1 MNPVEVKIT
10 KFPLLFQLVI
20 LSLLAGSCGKSS
32 DSGKMF
38 RLLDPEDTGITF
50 SNDLEET
57 HDMNVIVY
65 QDFYSGGGVS
75 VGDIDNDGLSDIFFT
90 GNQVPAR
97 LYKNLG
103 DMKFEDITEQA
114 GLGRMGRGWYT
125 GTVMVD
131 IDSDGDLDIYVSKSG
146 MEAPDDRANL
156 LFINDGTGKFTEQAK
171 EFGIDH
177 QGFAVNAAFFDY
189 DRDGDLD
196 MYLVNQGPIKLKSG
210 TAEKLRNT
218 PHEDAGDVLYEN
230 TGNKFVDVSRQSGI
244 YSSVIGFAHG
254 VAIGDVNNDGWDD
267 IFVSNDFFEYDYL
280 YINNHDKTFTEV
292 IKKSMPHISYYSM
305 GNDMA
310 DFNNDALLDIVSV
323 DMIAEGN
330 ERLYEN
336 LGGMRAFKFDKAVE
350 MGLHYQYMT
359 NVLHMNNG
367 NMTFSDIGGL
377 AGIAKTDWSWAPVF
391 ADFDND
397 GWKDLYVTN
406 GIRKDIRNIDWG
418 DIYYNLLNQ
427 TQGENAFSEKQW
439 DMLLNSMPFE
449 PVTNYMFR
457 NNGDLTFSKVM
468 DEWGMDYT
476 SWSNGMAYGD
486 LDNDGDLDIV
496 VNNIDQPAFVYENKQ
511 ESKHFLRLRFHGPE
525 ANPMALGTKVWIFHG
540 KMTQFQQHYLVRG
553 YRSSMEP
560 VMHFGLGQDSVVTE
574 VRVMWPDGKSSIFH
588 DLKADRV
595 MDINYAEAK
604 PDIPVHE
611 KKAVFWFYDVTDSLN
626 VAIRHEEN
634 DMDDFRREFLLP
646 YKLSALGPAFAM
658 ADIDGNGLEDIFLG
672 GSFRRAAQL
681 FLQISP
687 LHFES
692 VQKELWQEDRMY
704 EDTGAVFFD
713 ADGDGDMDL
722 YVVSGGNENTME
734 NGLMDDRLYLND
746 GHGKLMKSHDMLMQ
760 VGVSGAVVRPFD
772 FDGDG
777 DFDLFVGG
785 RQTPGKYPLPADSY
799 LLENQDGKFV
809 DITESIAPGLRG
821 LGMVTD
827 AVWSDFDMDGDID
840 LIIVGEWM
848 PVTIFQ
854 NNDGKLIEEANQNNG
869 LEHSSGWWWSIVSD
883 DFDGDGDPDYI
894 VGNMG
899 KNYKFKIDEQHP
911 LELFARDFDDNKS
924 LDLVFGYHQDG
935 KLYPVND
942 RYKTIRQNPEL
953 KDKLPDS
960 HSFARATLNEI
971 YGEEE
976 LEKSLCHTIYTLSTS
991 YIENL
996 GDGRFRIT
1004 PLDNYAQIS
1013 SIQAI
1018 VVMDVDGD
1026 DNKDIILAGNLHT
1039 IERETVRNDAGIG
1052 LWMKG
1057 DGKGH
1062 FTPMPWMKSGL
1073 YVPGEVRHMNIMK
1086 IGGNS
1091 FLMCAKNNDALQL
1104 IRIGKQAP

>member
-1 MNPVEVKIT
+1 MNPVEVKII

-20 LSLLAGSCGKSS
+20 LSLLAGSCGRSC

-38 RLLDPEDTGITF
+38 RLLDPEETGITF

-103 DMKFEDITEQA
+103 DMKFDDITELA
-114 GLGRMGRGWYT
+114 GLSRMGRGWYT

-131 IDSDGDLDIYVSKSG
+131 IDNDGDLDIYISKSG

-156 LFINDGTGKFTEQAK
+156 LYINDGTGKFEERAK

-230 TGNKFVDVSRQSGI
+230 VGNKFVDVSRQAGI

-280 YINNHDKTFTEV
+280 YLNNHDKTFTEV
-292 IKKSMPHISYYSM
+292 IKSSMPHISYYSM

-310 DFNNDALLDIVSV
+310 DFNNDALLDIVAV

-330 ERLYEN
+330 KRLYEN
-336 LGGMRAFKFDKAVE
+336 LGGMRAYKFDKAVE

-367 NMTFSDIGGL
+367 NTTFSDIGGL

-418 DIYYNLLNQ
+418 DIYYNMLNLTSGQ
-427 TQGENAFSEKQW
+427 NEFSESQW
-439 DMLLNSMPFE
+439 DLLLTSMPYE

-468 DEWGMDYT
+468 KEWGMDHT

-496 VNNIDQPAFVYENKQ
+496 VNNIDRPAFLYENRQKGR
-511 ESKHFLRLRFHGPE
+511 HFMRFRFKGP
-525 ANPMALGTKVWIFHG
+525 ASNPMALGTKVWITHG

-560 VMHFGLGQDSVVTE
+560 VMHFGVGRDTVVSE
-574 VRVMWPDGKSSIFH
+574 IKVIWPDGKSSFFH
-588 DLKADRV
+588 DLKADTVVTVDYR
-595 MDINYAEAK
+595 DAHADTAIY
-604 PDIPVHE
+604 E
-611 KKAVFWFYDVTDSLN
+611 KKAIFRFADVTDSLN
-626 VAIRHEEN
+626 VSIRHEEN

-672 GSFRRAAQL
+672 GSFRRAAQF
-681 FLQISP
+681 FLQTSP
-687 LHFES
+687 LHFVP
-692 VQKELWQEDRMY
+692 VQKELWREERMY
-704 EDTGAVFFD
+704 EDTGAAFFD
-713 ADGDGDMDL
+713 ADGDGDLDL
-722 YVVSGGNENTME
+722 YVVSGGNENTLD
-734 NGLMDDRLYLND
+734 NGFMNDRLYINA
-746 GHGKLMKSHDMLMQ
+746 GHGKLIKSHDLLPQM
-760 VGVSGAVVRPFD
+760 GVSGAVIKSYD

-777 DFDLFVGG
+777 DLDLFVGG

-799 LLENQDGKFV
+799 LLENQNSRFV
-809 DITESIAPGLRG
+809 DVTESKAPALHG
-821 LGMVTD
+821 LGMVTG
-827 AVWSDFDMDGDID
+827 AVWSDYDGDGDAD
-840 LIIVGEWM
+840 LMLVGEWM
-848 PVTIFQ
+848 PVTVFE
-854 NNDGKLIEEANQNNG
+854 NKDGKFQKVNNENNG
-869 LEHSSGWWWSIVSD
+869 LGHSAGWWWSIVAD
-883 DFDGDGDPDYI
+883 DFDRDGDDDYV

-899 KNYKFKIDEQHP
+899 KNYKFRVDSEHP
-911 LELFARDFDDNKS
+911 LELFANDFDDNKS
-924 LDLVFGYHQDG
+924 FDLVFGYHQDG

-942 RYKTIRQNPEL
+942 RYKTVRQNPEL

-960 HSFARATLNEI
+960 HTFARSTLREI
-971 YGEEE
+971 YGEEN
-976 LEKSLCHTIYTLSTS
+976 LEKSYHRIIHTMATS

-996 GDGRFRIT
+996 GHGKFRIV

-1013 SIQAI
+1013 SVQAI
-1018 VVMDVDGD
+1018 AVTDVDHDGK
-1026 DNKDIILAGNLHT
+1026 KDIILAGNLYS

-1052 LWMKG
+1052 LWMRG
-1057 DGKGH
+1057 DGKGR
-1062 FTPMPWMKSGL
+1062 FTPMPWIRSGL
-1073 YVPGEVRHMNIMK
+1073 YLPGEVRHMKSMNIQ
-1086 IGGNS
+1086 GRHY
-1091 FLMCAKNNDALQL
+1091 LLCAKNNDTLQ
-1104 IRIGKQAP
+1104 IVKVIGYER